1 MNKNIIII
9 PARYASTRLPAK
21 PLAMIAGQ
29 TMLQRVV
36 NIANEAAKQAGDCS
50 VVVATDHEDI
60 VNHCEQ
66 LGVEFIMTDPDC
78 QSGTD
83 RCAQTVSKLTYKPK
97 FVVNLQG
104 DAPLTPPDFI
114 AKMIK
119 QYWQNPSDCLTLVT
133 RLSWNEL
140 DLLRTQKSQTPFSGT
155 TVAINPHDMRALWF
169 SKQIIPAIR
178 AEEKLRQ
185 AQSLSPVW
193 RHIGIYGYS
202 ASMLARY
209 ATLLESYYEKLEGL
223 EQLRMLENGF
233 SIGCVCVDYAGR
245 ASMSGVDSREDV
257 LRAEELI
264 AKHGELIKIIGKT

>member
-1 MNKNIIII
+1 MTKNAIII

-36 NIANEAAKQAGDCS
+36 NIANKAAMLSGECS
-50 VVVATDHEDI
+50 VAVATDHPDI
-60 VNHCEQ
+60 ATHCEE
-66 LGVEFIMTDPDC
+66 LGVDFIMTNPAC

-83 RCAQTVSKLTYKPK
+83 RCAEAVSKMPYQPD

-119 QYWQNPSDCLTLVT
+119 QYWQNPADVLTLVT
-133 RLSWNEL
+133 RLAWSEL
-140 DLLRTQKSQTPFSGT
+140 DLLRTQKTLTPFSGT

-169 SKQIIPAIR
+169 SKQIIPAMR

-185 AQSLSPVW
+185 SKDLSPVW

-202 ASMLARY
+202 AAMLANY
-209 ATLLESYYEKLEGL
+209 ANLSESYYEKLEGL

-233 SIGCVCVDYAGR
+233 SIGCVAVRYAGR
-245 ASMSGVDSREDV
+245 ASMSGVDSKEDV
-257 LRAEELI
+257 MRAEALI
-264 AKHGELIKIIGKT
+264 AKHGELI

>member
-1 MNKNIIII
+1 MTKNAIII

-21 PLAMIAGQ
+21 PLAVIAGQ

-36 NIANEAAKQAGDCS
+36 NIANEAAKQTGDCS

-60 VNHCEQ
+60 VNHCLQ
-66 LGVEFIMTDPDC
+66 LGVDFVMTNPDC

-83 RCAQTVSKLTYKPK
+83 RCAEAVRKLSYSPE
-97 FVVNLQG
+97 FIVNLQG

-119 QYWQNPSDCLTLVT
+119 QYWQNPADCLTLVT
-133 RLSWNEL
+133 RLSWEEL
-140 DLLRTQKSQTPFSGT
+140 DLLRTQKNQTPFSGT
-155 TVAINPHDMRALWF
+155 TVAIQPHDMRALWF

-178 AEEKLRQ
+178 LEEKLRQ
-185 AQSLSPVW
+185 TEALSPVW

-233 SIGCVCVDYAGR
+233 TIGCVCVDYAGR
-245 ASMSGVDSREDV
+245 ASMSGVDSKEDV
-257 LRAEELI
+257 QRAETLI
-264 AKHGELIKIIGKT
+264 AKHGELVN